1 MDTSGHDRPRLDN
14 TGHQLCNESVNGTGF
29 GDSIADNERY
39 GLTNFLSIN
48 NVPNSYNY
56 EPTNAEEFYHF
67 MQSIWRDSTHLLY
80 GGMGHAGDGG
90 YGPDCRFMYP
100 GESDSLNWGP
110 GCQLPNGPVNW
121 TAKIAGVAPYDVRG
135 IGAMGPFT
143 FKPGDIQEVDIAF
156 VFARDY
162 TGQDTLEPSV
172 AKLRQMIDIVR
183 NSYNTGTL
191 PNGNSFF
198 GINDQIK
205 NSSTTLKIYPNPAS
219 NKVNILFNRPV
230 NEMVRI
236 WIININ
242 GCEVYSSSIRPSGK
256 IVQLD
261 VRGLAAGS
269 YIINVQAKDFT
280 ANGKAIILK

>member
-1 MDTSGHDRPRLDN
+1 
-14 TGHQLCNESVNGTGF
+14 
-29 GDSIADNERY
+29 
-39 GLTNFLSIN
+39 
-48 NVPNSYNY
+48 
-56 EPTNAEEFYHF
+56 
-67 MQSIWRDSTHLLY
+67 
-80 GGMGHAGDGG
+80 
-90 YGPDCRFMYP
+90 
-100 GESDSLNWGP
+100 
-110 GCQLPNGPVNW
+110 
-121 TAKIAGVAPYDVRG
+121 
-135 IGAMGPFT
+135 MGPFT